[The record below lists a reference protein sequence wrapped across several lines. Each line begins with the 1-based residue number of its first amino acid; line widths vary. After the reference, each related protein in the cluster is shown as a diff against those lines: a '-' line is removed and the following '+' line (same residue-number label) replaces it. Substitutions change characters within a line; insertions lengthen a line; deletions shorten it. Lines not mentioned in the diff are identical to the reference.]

1 MVVRVGKRNYQV
13 TKKVAKK
20 ILEQMSEYVPFGVYA
35 VEKGNQIEFRN
46 DHCESM
52 TQLKELIR
60 NYKQQGFKVY
70 ANKG

>member
-13 TKKVAKK
+13 AKKVAKK
-20 ILEQMSEYVPFGVYA
+20 MLEQMSEYVPFGVYA
-35 VEKGNQIEFRN
+35 VEKGNYIEFRN

>member
-1 MVVRVGKRNYQV
+1 MIVKIGEKSYKVS
-13 TKKVAKK
+13 KKAAKK
-20 ILEQMSEYVPFGVYA
+20 LLEQMSEYVPFGIYA
-35 VEKGNQIEFRN
+35 VEKGNQIDFRN
-46 DHCESM
+46 DKCKSM